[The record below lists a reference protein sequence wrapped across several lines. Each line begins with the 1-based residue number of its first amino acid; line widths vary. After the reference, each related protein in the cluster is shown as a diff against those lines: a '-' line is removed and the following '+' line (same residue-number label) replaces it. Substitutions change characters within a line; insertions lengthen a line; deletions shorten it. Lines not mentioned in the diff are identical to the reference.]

1 MKKNFRTT
9 RLGLF
14 LLGTGALALII
25 SLANSTSVHA
35 MITNY
40 LDIGSRG
47 EDVTELQTYLR
58 ANPSLYA
65 SGLVTGYFGTLT
77 EGGVEKFQVQQ
88 GIVSSGSPSSTGYG
102 RVGPTTMNRLNQVM
116 SGGGGGSYNGGGV
129 FGEALISPLGEPLA
143 SSVSINTS
151 DNSATFTWIT
161 NEPTQGQVYYDINPL
176 VIQEETGPNQSATI
190 NGSYSFDGGNRTSHS
205 VTIENLR
212 SDTTY
217 YYLVR
222 SVDASG
228 NAVIMFPRN
237 FRTNQ

>member
-1 MKKNFRTT
+1 MKKYLRTV
-9 RLGLF
+9 RLGRIF
-14 LLGTGALALII
+14 IGGGALVLLVSMMNI
-25 SLANSTSVHA
+25 SPVHA

-58 ANPSLYA
+58 ANPNLYP

-88 GIVSSGSPSSTGYG
+88 GIVSSGTPATTGYG
-102 RVGPTTMNRLNQVM
+102 RVGPATMSKLNQVM
-116 SGGGGGSYNGGGV
+116 SGGSYTSGGM
-129 FGEALISPLGEPLA
+129 FGQAAISPLGEPLA
-143 SSVSINTS
+143 SSVSIDTS
-151 DNSATFTWIT
+151 DHSATFSWVT
-161 NEPTQGQVYYDINPL
+161 NEPTQGQVYYDTNPL
-176 VIQEETGPNQSATI
+176 VIQEETGPYQSASI
-190 NGSYSFDGGNRTSHS
+190 NGSYSFDGGNRTNHS